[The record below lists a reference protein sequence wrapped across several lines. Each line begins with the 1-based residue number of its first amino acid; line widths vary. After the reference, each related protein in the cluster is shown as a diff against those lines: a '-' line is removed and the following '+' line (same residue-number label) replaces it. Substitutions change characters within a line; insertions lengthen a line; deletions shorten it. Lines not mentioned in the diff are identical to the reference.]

1 MKPVS
6 FMNELNG
13 QLQLH
18 QPFDFHYRN
27 DKPMASGEF
36 HSHPFYEIFY
46 FHEGKCTYLIGD
58 KIYVLKPGDLLLM
71 NGLTLHCPH
80 VEPDA
85 RYVRSIVHFDPG
97 FVGRWLQPAAFSA
110 LLSPFEELS
119 NYRITLEG
127 PERAEFE
134 GIMIELERLTSTGA
148 PQERRMLRLI
158 DMMCFIADLCRT
170 AVNHKESYPEKE
182 RHIQQVITFVEQN
195 YMKDLSLE
203 EIAHSVHLTKH
214 YLSSLFKEVTGTTVF
229 KYVYSRRINQAKMLL
244 WLHPNLTVT
253 EVCYAAG
260 FKHLAHFSRMFKEMV
275 GLTPEDYRNSRLS
288 SLT

>member
-6 FMNELNG
+6 FMNEKNE
-13 QLQLH
+13 QFQLH
-18 QPFDFHYRN
+18 QPFDFHYRK
-27 DKPMASGEF
+27 DEPMGISEF

-71 NGLTLHCPH
+71 NGLTLHRPH
-80 VEPDA
+80 VESDA
-85 RYVRSIVHFDPG
+85 RYVRSIVHFDPL
-97 FVGRWLQPAAFSA
+97 FLGRWLQPATASA
-110 LLSPFEELS
+110 ILSPFEELS

-127 PERAEFE
+127 AERDEFE
-134 GIMIELERLTSTGA
+134 GIMIELERLISVGA
-148 PQERRMLRLI
+148 PQERRILRLL
-158 DMMCFIADLCRT
+158 DMMCYIADLCRT
-170 AVNHKESYPEKE
+170 AVSHKESFPEKE

-195 YMKDLSLE
+195 YMKDLSLT
-203 EIAHSVHLTKH
+203 EIAHAVHLTKH

-253 EVCYAAG
+253 EVCYASG

-275 GLTPEDYRNSRLS
+275 GRTPEDYRNSKLS
-288 SLT
+288 ALT

>member
-6 FMNELNG
+6 LMNEMNG

-18 QPFDFHYRN
+18 QPFVFHYRN
-27 DKPMASGEF
+27 DKPMAGGEF
-36 HSHPFYEIFY
+36 HSHAFYEIYY

-85 RYVRSIVHFDPG
+85 RYVRSIAHFDPG
-97 FVGRWLQPAAFSA
+97 FVKRWLQPAASSV
-110 LLSPFEELS
+110 LLGPFEELR
-119 NYRITLEG
+119 NYRIPLQGREKS
-127 PERAEFE
+127 EFE
-134 GIMIELERLTSTGA
+134 EIMQELDRLTSNGA
-148 PQERRMLRLI
+148 SQERRILRLL
-158 DMMCFIADLCRT
+158 DMMYFIADLCRT
-170 AVNHKESYPEKE
+170 AVNDRDSFPEKE
-182 RHIQQVITFVEQN
+182 LHVQHVITFVEHN
-195 YMKDLSLE
+195 YMNDLSLE
-203 EIAHSVHLTKH
+203 EIAQAVHLTKH

-229 KYVYSRRINQAKMLL
+229 KYVYSRRINQAKNLL
-244 WLHPNLTVT
+244 WLQPKLTIT

-275 GLTPEDYRNSRLS
+275 GRTPEDYRSSRL
-288 SLT
+288 TH